1 MQKKSKLDDFLWRNR
16 YWLFFLSIPAA
27 PVFLFVLGYGVRAI
41 AHDFGILFAW
51 LLVPFILV
59 ALLSLALL
67 ADNPK

>member
-41 AHDFGILFAW
+41 AYDFGIL
-51 LLVPFILV
+51 
-59 ALLSLALL
+59 
-67 ADNPK
+67 